1 MLTFLLNPGEFTK
14 PIGMEQPDQRWHLY
28 TNHLPKEIQAHA
40 DELAEIIIDN
50 LEQVSIIY
58 YKPHDWIPALRIE
71 VPKVVSTN
79 KHRLAIVLQ
88 GIKHQ
93 CATPSMLEPYP
104 LYLADRTVKAL
115 SRAIPTFRQVTT
127 QRISEKYKGNI
138 GEIFMAMHGYRTES
152 GR

>member
-1 MLTFLLNPGEFTK
+1 MG
-14 PIGMEQPDQRWHLY
+14 QQC
-28 TNHLPKEIQAHA
+28 HLPKEIQTQVN
-40 DELAEIIIDN
+40 EFTEIIIDY
-50 LEQVSIIY
+50 LEQVYIIY

-71 VPKVVSTN
+71 VPKAVSN
-79 KHRLAIVLQ
+79 NRHRLAIVLQ

-115 SRAIPTFRQVTT
+115 SRAIPAFRQVTT
-127 QRISEKYKGNI
+127 QRISEKYNGNI
-138 GEIFMAMHGYRTES
+138 GEIFMAMHSYRSET